1 MSPGIAGA
9 NICGKQEVNAVK
21 RDIHPDYVNATVVC
35 SCGETFQT
43 RSTEAQLKLE
53 ICSKCHPFY
62 SGKQKLVDSGGRVE
76 RFQRRHGLK
85 ITKPEEESGETEES
99 SDESKE

>member
-1 MSPGIAGA
+1 MKKG
-9 NICGKQEVNAVK
+9 
-21 RDIHPDYVNATVVC
+21 IHPDYEESKATC
-35 SCGETFQT
+35 SCGETFET
-43 RSTEAQLKLE
+43 RSTQPVLKLE

-85 ITKPEEESGETEES
+85 ITRMEEENETEDTSEES
-99 SDESKE
+99 EE

>member
-1 MSPGIAGA
+1 M
-9 NICGKQEVNAVK
+9 KK
-21 RDIHPDYVNATVVC
+21 DIHPEYVNAKAVC
-35 SCGETFQT
+35 SCGETFET
-43 RSTEAQLKLE
+43 RSTEPLLKLE

-85 ITKPEEESGETEES
+85 VTKPEETDESEES
-99 SDESKE
+99 SEENQK